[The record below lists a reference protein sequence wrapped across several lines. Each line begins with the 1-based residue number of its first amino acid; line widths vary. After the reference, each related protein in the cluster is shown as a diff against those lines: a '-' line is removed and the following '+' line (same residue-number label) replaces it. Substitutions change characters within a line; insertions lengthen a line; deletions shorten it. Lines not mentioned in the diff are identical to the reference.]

1 VITEFKIYSTKLNS
15 FVENK
20 FENIQEPK
28 FKVSDRVYTN
38 GKFRAK
44 PNYCKIIKVIP
55 MAGTDNNCNRYVLDR
70 YTNLSVREDALISE
84 YEFDAKKY
92 NL

>member
-1 VITEFKIYSTKLNS
+1 MKILKFNEKFDYKNS
-15 FVENK
+15 DYREYD
-20 FENIQEPK
+20 E
-28 FKVSDRVYTN
+28 Y
-38 GKFRAK
+38 AK
-44 PNYCKIIKVIP
+44 INIKVIP